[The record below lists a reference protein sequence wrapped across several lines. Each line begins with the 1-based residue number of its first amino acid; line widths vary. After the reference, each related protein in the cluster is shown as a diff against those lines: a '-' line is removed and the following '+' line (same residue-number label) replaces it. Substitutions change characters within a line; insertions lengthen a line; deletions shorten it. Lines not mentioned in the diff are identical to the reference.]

1 VEVGRRKAEVGLAA
15 PKPKAK
21 AGRRKSKKL
30 AMRKNMARDI
40 TFTFNGNPLALA
52 VEDHWTLLHLIR
64 EELGYTGTKEGC
76 GSGEC
81 GACTVI
87 VDGAAV
93 NSCLYLAAEID
104 GRTLVTIEGLAAPD
118 GTLHPI
124 QKAFV
129 DHGGIQCGFCSPGMI
144 MSAKA
149 LLDENAHAAEV
160 EIKEAIAGNLCRCTG
175 YVQII
180 ESIKAA
186 SAGDPE
192 GPRVVAWRGDDPPPR
207 S

>member
-1 VEVGRRKAEVGLAA
+1 M
-15 PKPKAK
+15 
-21 AGRRKSKKL
+21 SKQ
-30 AMRKNMARDI
+30 I
-40 TFTFNGNPLALA
+40 SFVFNGNKTNMV

-64 EELGYTGTKEGC
+64 DELGYTGTKEGC

-87 VDGAAV
+87 IDGEAV

-104 GRTLVTIEGLAAPD
+104 GKELLTIEGLVADD

-129 DHGGIQCGFCSPGMI
+129 DKGAIQCGFCTPGMI
-144 MSAKA
+144 MAAKA
-149 LLDENAHAAEV
+149 LLDESPNAEED

-180 ESIKAA
+180 DAIKNV
-186 SAGDPE
+186 SGYYQDE
-192 GPRVVAWRGDDPPPR
+192 ERQVVAWGGHDGDL
-207 S
+207 SE